1 MIFKFGGQLQPV
13 EIEEWEA
20 ERSPAVFV
28 TDARHAEETLAR
40 AGIIYENEI
49 RLEKIGF
56 CKIENQQE
64 CVAGTLCIPK
74 LLDEKLSASASLPGN
89 TSKNSFAA
97 LDVAIKETTSP

>member
-40 AGIIYENEI
+40 AGI
-49 RLEKIGF
+49 R
-56 CKIENQQE
+56 
-64 CVAGTLCIPK
+64 
-74 LLDEKLSASASLPGN
+74 SALRER
-89 TSKNSFAA
+89 FAFR
-97 LDVAIKETTSP
+97 SCWMY

>member
-74 LLDEKLSASASLPGN
+74 LLDVL
-89 TSKNSFAA
+89 NSRYRMFFF
-97 LDVAIKETTSP
+97 VNRYHIVMKIFHSG

>member
-40 AGIIYENEI
+40 AGSFMKM
-49 RLEKIGF
+49 R
-56 CKIENQQE
+56 
-64 CVAGTLCIPK
+64 
-74 LLDEKLSASASLPGN
+74 SAWKRSDS
-89 TSKNSFAA
+89 
-97 LDVAIKETTSP
+97 VR

>member
-40 AGIIYENEI
+40 AGIIYEM
-49 RLEKIGF
+49 R
-56 CKIENQQE
+56 
-64 CVAGTLCIPK
+64 
-74 LLDEKLSASASLPGN
+74 SAWKRSDS
-89 TSKNSFAA
+89 
-97 LDVAIKETTSP
+97 VR

>member
-40 AGIIYENEI
+40 AGIIYEKRI
-49 RLEKIGF
+49 R
-56 CKIENQQE
+56 
-64 CVAGTLCIPK
+64 
-74 LLDEKLSASASLPGN
+74 PG
-89 TSKNSFAA
+89 KDRI
-97 LDVAIKETTSP
+97 L

>member
-40 AGIIYENEI
+40 AG
-49 RLEKIGF
+49 RDHL
-56 CKIENQQE
+56 
-64 CVAGTLCIPK
+64 
-74 LLDEKLSASASLPGN
+74 
-89 TSKNSFAA
+89 
-97 LDVAIKETTSP
+97 

>member
-56 CKIENQQE
+56 CKIK
-64 CVAGTLCIPK
+64 TSR
-74 LLDEKLSASASLPGN
+74 SALRER
-89 TSKNSFAA
+89 FAFR
-97 LDVAIKETTSP
+97 SCWMY

>member
-64 CVAGTLCIPK
+64 CVAGVRCGNALHSEVAGCTEQSIQDVLFCEP
-74 LLDEKLSASASLPGN
+74 LSYCDRG
-89 TSKNSFAA
+89 
-97 LDVAIKETTSP
+97 

>member
-56 CKIENQQE
+56 CKIENP
-64 CVAGTLCIPK
+64 VSYTHLTLPTI
-74 LLDEKLSASASLPGN
+74 SR
-89 TSKNSFAA
+89 
-97 LDVAIKETTSP
+97 V